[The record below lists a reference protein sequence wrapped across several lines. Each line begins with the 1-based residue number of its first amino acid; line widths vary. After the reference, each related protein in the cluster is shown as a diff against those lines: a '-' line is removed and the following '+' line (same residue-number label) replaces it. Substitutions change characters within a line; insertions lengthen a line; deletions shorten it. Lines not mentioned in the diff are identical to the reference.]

1 MIKWKT
7 PFLYAIGLKV
17 MKNRKGQQIL
27 VKLVN
32 SKEDYDF
39 IINKVEEE

>member
-1 MIKWKT
+1 MAKWKT
-7 PFLYAIGLKV
+7 PFLYCYWAESN
-17 MKNRKGQQIL
+17 NRKEQQIL

>member
-1 MIKWKT
+1 
-7 PFLYAIGLKV
+7 
-17 MKNRKGQQIL
+17 MKNRKEQQIL